1 MFVAFLGEL
10 GFAFSTLHDR
20 VLWDAFSFAV
30 TATSTNCEPFALPRI
45 WVLYVRGR
53 RCRIFICR
61 LVVATDVCLV
71 LLWFDSAP
79 CACGA
84 VLVPTNDK
92 NMKHNIFATGFYG
105 IWLDLSWCI
114 HPKHSKNGSWTCKR
128 VMLKWLAFVWDCTQ
142 LFEWYHTSWESHPQP
157 VSTNDR
163 RYWHVFALTGFC
175 FCSSDWIFKK
185 APNPV
190 QSCSWESWDVF
201 LELRRVGSWGSWQIL
216 WSWSVGLQCAA
227 QQFWLSG
234 IQKSS
239 KFIKIHF
246 RKVSCLVYNVVRV
259 ISWPVNPLYNYSCKL
274 WVSWTVKLAGS
285 SSVEAKWIRIW
296 DIPSSQVW
304 VNSDKMW
311 RIWMIR
317 W

>member
-1 MFVAFLGEL
+1 MKTHILAI
-10 GFAFSTLHDR
+10 GF
-20 VLWDAFSFAV
+20 
-30 TATSTNCEPFALPRI
+30 
-45 WVLYVRGR
+45 
-53 RCRIFICR
+53 
-61 LVVATDVCLV
+61 
-71 LLWFDSAP
+71 
-79 CACGA
+79 CGI
-84 VLVPTNDK
+84 L
-92 NMKHNIFATGFYG
+92 
-105 IWLDLSWCI
+105 LDLSWHYI
-114 HPKHSKNGSWTCKR
+114 AIQNIRKTGVEPARTR
-128 VMLKWLAFVWDCTQ
+128 VMPKCLAFVWDCTR
-142 LFEWYHTSWESHPQP
+142 LFEWYHTSW
-157 VSTNDR
+157 
-163 RYWHVFALTGFC
+163 YWHVFALTGFC

-239 KFIKIHF
+239 KFIKINF